1 MNETRA
7 VPLASPT
14 IAEPIE
20 TRGKTGLLSV
30 VVPVYNEERG
40 LTRLVDRLT
49 SALERLNRPWE
60 VVFVDD
66 GSSDGTSS
74 VLALVNAREPRCK
87 AIVFSRNFGKEIA
100 IAAGLRY
107 ARGDAPSIMDADL
120 QHPPELIASSCGAGS
135 RATTS
140 STASASTAAPTPP
153 CTACPRAYSTRRF
166 QLDER
171 HVAARAAPATSACST
186 ARSST
191 P

>member
-100 IAAGLRY
+100 VAAGLL
-107 ARGDAPSIMDADL
+107 ALAVGAAALGGDD
-120 QHPPELIASSCGAGS
+120 PPASPT
-135 RATTS
+135 TTS
-140 STASASTAAPTPP
+140 QPDTTVASTTTTAAPIVVPP
-153 CTACPRAYSTRRF
+153 ADDGDD
-166 QLDER
+166 DEDPPGKGKGR
-171 HVAARAAPATSACST
+171 EDKDPKDD
-186 ARSST
+186 
-191 P
+191 